1 MSDTFDDQARLRTGR
16 LAELGLMTAT
26 LTHELRQPLF
36 AIRSLAQLAQLAQ
49 SAEGDGDGGNR
60 HLSELVRQTE
70 LMEQI
75 VATVGAYARDDTG
88 ILAPVDLEAEIKSAL
103 GLLTHLSKQKGV
115 GIDCEYHGR
124 LPPVVGEA
132 TAILQVLVNLF
143 QNAVDASP
151 TMGSVSVRTRLESG
165 QVLLY
170 VEDQGPGVPADLRER
185 VFEPFFTTKDPE
197 KGTGLGLFLAR
208 ELIERCRGELNLVDG
223 DRGACFEIRLRT
235 WGEG

>member
-1 MSDTFDDQARLRTGR
+1 MSGSSDDQARLRTGR

-36 AIRSLAQLAQLAQ
+36 AIRSLAQLAQ
-49 SAEGDGDGGNR
+49 SSGEGTGNR

-88 ILAPVDLEAEIKSAL
+88 ILAPVNLEAEVESAL

-115 GIDCEYHGR
+115 SIDCEYHGH
-124 LPPVVGEA
+124 LPPVVGES

-151 TMGSVSVRTRLESG
+151 SMGSVTVRTRFDSG

-170 VEDQGPGVPADLRER
+170 VEDQGPGVPVELRER

-208 ELIERCRGELNLVDG
+208 ELVERCRGELSIV
-223 DRGACFEIRLRT
+223 
-235 WGEG
+235 EG

>member
-1 MSDTFDDQARLRTGR
+1 MSGSSDDQARLRTGR

-36 AIRSLAQLAQLAQ
+36 AIRSLAQLAQMAQ
-49 SAEGDGDGGNR
+49 SSEDGPGNR
-60 HLSELVRQTE
+60 HLAELVRQTE

-115 GIDCEYHGR
+115 GIECEYHGS
-124 LPPVVGEA
+124 LPPVVGES

-151 TMGSVSVRTRLESG
+151 SMGSVSVRTQLESG
-165 QVLLY
+165 QVMLY
-170 VEDQGPGVPADLRER
+170 VEDEGSGVPVELRER

-208 ELIERCRGELNLVDG
+208 ELI
-223 DRGACFEIRLRT
+223 
-235 WGEG
+235 

>member
-1 MSDTFDDQARLRTGR
+1 MSGSSDEQVKLRTGR

-36 AIRSLAQLAQLAQ
+36 AIRSLAQLAQGA
-49 SAEGDGDGGNR
+49 AEDGGSR
-60 HLSELVRQTE
+60 HLAELVRQTE

-88 ILAPVDLEAEIKSAL
+88 ILAPVDLEAEIQSAL
-103 GLLTHLSKQKGV
+103 GLLAHLSKQKGV
-115 GIDCEYHGR
+115 SIECDYHGA
-124 LPPVVGEA
+124 LPPVVGES
-132 TAILQVLVNLF
+132 TALLQVLVNLF

-151 TMGSVSVRTRLESG
+151 SMGSVFVRTRLEDG
-165 QVLLY
+165 GVCLY
-170 VEDQGPGVPADLRER
+170 VEDQGEGVPEDLRER

-208 ELIERCRGELNLVDG
+208 ELVERCRGELRLVDSEK
-223 DRGACFEIRLRT
+223 GACFEIRLAT
-235 WGEG
+235 WR